1 MLQFPGMT
9 EEDIKVFLAEAD
21 EQLQYLEDGLLD
33 LEQSSDDPEV
43 IAQIFRA
50 AHTLKGSSA
59 TLGHDKMARLT
70 HSMESALD
78 LVRKSQMSVTPVFMD
93 LMFECLDMLRILNR
107 EIATA
112 QDSGADITELDDRLL
127 DVIESVERQA
137 GADGTSG
144 EVGVGVA
151 SGVPGPVPSGEAD
164 GEAGGA
170 VGGWDVPPM
179 GSRPDEPAWAGQFT
193 GPGDVRVRVRF
204 AKTCPMP
211 SVRAYQVIDR
221 LSALGTLAYSE
232 PSVDRIEAG
241 DDVLDLVAVVE
252 YDGDALEPLIE
263 AIRSVTDVEDACVL
277 QVGHIGSTRTAMQPA
292 AAVQEATPP
301 GGAPDGSTRKAT
313 AGEAG
318 GAARTVAGITS
329 ARTTA
334 ASSSATTVR
343 VDVARL
349 DVLSNLVAE
358 LVIDRTHLAQLESR
372 LADKHGGDELVSELN
387 RTSTHI
393 GRLTTELQ
401 EAINKARML
410 PIDNVFKRFPRMVRD
425 LAQKQGKEV
434 ELIVQGEDTELDRSV
449 SEEIGDPLIHL
460 LRNAVGHGIEPPE
473 ERARAGKPPRGVVRL
488 SAFRQE
494 NYIVL
499 QVADDGRGID
509 PEMIRASAVRKGI
522 IAEDAAARLSDKDAI
537 NLVFAS
543 GLSTAAK
550 ADDVSGRGVGMDIVR
565 KNLEKLNGSISVD
578 TAVGRGSTF
587 TVKLPLTLA
596 IIRALLVSLG
606 QRIYAIPLNSVE
618 EITRVEESD
627 ISTVGGREAIRPRGE
642 VVPLLWLGDVFGVR
656 GHDRSVRLSEP
667 GRKVFAVIASSH
679 EGKVG
684 LAVDRLVG
692 EMEIVIKSLGTFV
705 GNIPGVSGVTI
716 LGDGRVALIVDVP
729 SLVRSVVDERNAVSQ
744 C

>member
-9 EEDIKVFLAEAD
+9 EEDIKVFLVEAD

-33 LEQSSDDPEV
+33 LEQRSDDPEV

-70 HSMESALD
+70 HSMESVLD
-78 LVRKSQMSVTPVFMD
+78 LVRKSQMNVTPVLMD

-137 GADGTSG
+137 VSG
-144 EVGVGVA
+144 EVMAGVTAGESA
-151 SGVPGPVPSGEAD
+151 PSI
-164 GEAGGA
+164 GGA
-170 VGGWDVPPM
+170 
-179 GSRPDEPAWAGQFT
+179 PDEDTWAGQFM
-193 GPGDVRVRVRF
+193 GSGDVRVKVRF

-221 LSALGTLAYSE
+221 LSTLGVLVYSE

-241 DDVLDLVAVVE
+241 DDVFDLVAVVE
-252 YDGDALEPLIE
+252 YDGDSLEHLAE
-263 AIRSVTDVEDACVL
+263 AILSITDVEDARVL
-277 QVGHIGSTRTAMQPA
+277 QVSPVGSTRAAIQAEA
-292 AAVQEATPP
+292 AAQAAPAEV
-301 GGAPDGSTRKAT
+301 GGAQGKAAKLPVPSEGAVGGGAGSAT
-313 AGEAG
+313 AS
-318 GAARTVAGITS
+318 AARTVAGMPRAKAI
-329 ARTTA
+329 A
-334 ASSSATTVR
+334 ASVSATTVR

-372 LADKHGGDELVSELN
+372 LAEKHGGDELVSELN

-473 ERARAGKPPRGVVRL
+473 ERARAGKLPRGVVRL

-578 TAVGRGSTF
+578 TAIGRGSTF

-618 EITRVEESD
+618 EITRVEKSD
-627 ISTVGGREAIRPRGE
+627 INTVGGRETIRPRGE
-642 VVPLLWLGDVFGVR
+642 VVPLLWLGHVFGMR
-656 GHDRSVRLSEP
+656 GHDQSAHLSEP

-679 EGKVG
+679 EGKVA

-729 SLVRSVVDERNAVSQ
+729 SLVRSVVDERNAVSR

>member
-1 MLQFPGMT
+1 
-9 EEDIKVFLAEAD
+9 
-21 EQLQYLEDGLLD
+21 
-33 LEQSSDDPEV
+33 
-43 IAQIFRA
+43 
-50 AHTLKGSSA
+50 
-59 TLGHDKMARLT
+59 
-70 HSMESALD
+70 
-78 LVRKSQMSVTPVFMD
+78 
-93 LMFECLDMLRILNR
+93 
-107 EIATA
+107 
-112 QDSGADITELDDRLL
+112 
-127 DVIESVERQA
+127 
-137 GADGTSG
+137 
-144 EVGVGVA
+144 
-151 SGVPGPVPSGEAD
+151 
-164 GEAGGA
+164 
-170 VGGWDVPPM
+170 
-179 GSRPDEPAWAGQFT
+179 
-193 GPGDVRVRVRF
+193 
-204 AKTCPMP
+204 
-211 SVRAYQVIDR
+211 
-221 LSALGTLAYSE
+221 
-232 PSVDRIEAG
+232 
-241 DDVLDLVAVVE
+241 
-252 YDGDALEPLIE
+252 
-263 AIRSVTDVEDACVL
+263 
-277 QVGHIGSTRTAMQPA
+277 
-292 AAVQEATPP
+292 
-301 GGAPDGSTRKAT
+301 
-313 AGEAG
+313 
-318 GAARTVAGITS
+318 
-329 ARTTA
+329 
-334 ASSSATTVR
+334 
-343 VDVARL
+343 
-349 DVLSNLVAE
+349 
-358 LVIDRTHLAQLESR
+358 
-372 LADKHGGDELVSELN
+372 
-387 RTSTHI
+387 
-393 GRLTTELQ
+393 
-401 EAINKARML
+401 ML

-522 IAEDAAARLSDKDAI
+522 IAEEAAARLSDKDAI

-543 GLSTAAK
+543 GLSTATK

-565 KNLEKLNGSISVD
+565 KNLEKLNGSISLD
-578 TAVGRGSTF
+578 TAIGRGSTF

-618 EITRVEESD
+618 EITRVEKSD
-627 ISTVGGREAIRPRGE
+627 INTVGGREAIRPRGE

-656 GHDRSVRLSEP
+656 GHDRSGRLSEP
-667 GRKVFAVIASSH
+667 GQKVFAVIASSH

>member
-59 TLGHDKMARLT
+59 TLGHEKMARLT
-70 HSMESALD
+70 HSMESVLD
-78 LVRKSQMSVTPVFMD
+78 LVRKSQMSVTPILMD

-112 QDSGADITELDDRLL
+112 QDSGVDITELDDRLL
-127 DVIESVERQA
+127 DVIESAERQA
-137 GADGTSG
+137 GAG
-144 EVGVGVA
+144 ET
-151 SGVPGPVPSGEAD
+151 
-164 GEAGGA
+164 AGGR
-170 VGGWDVPPM
+170 DTPSM
-179 GSRPDEPAWAGQFT
+179 GVEPDEPTWTGQFT
-193 GPGDVRVRVRF
+193 GSGDVRVKVRF
-204 AKTCPMP
+204 ARACPMP

-221 LSALGTLAYSE
+221 LSALGALAYSE

-241 DDVLDLVAVVE
+241 DDVLDLVVVVE
-252 YDGDALEPLIE
+252 YDGDALEPLAQ
-263 AIRSVTDVEDACVL
+263 AIRSVTDVEDVRVL
-277 QVGHIGSTRTAMQPA
+277 QVSQIGSTRTAMQRA
-292 AAVQEATPP
+292 ADAQEAAPP
-301 GGAPDGSTRKAT
+301 ADATRKAT
-313 AGEAG
+313 ADAVG
-318 GAARTVAGITS
+318 GAARTVAGIS
-329 ARTTA
+329 PSKATA
-334 ASSSATTVR
+334 ASVGATTVR

-358 LVIDRTHLAQLESR
+358 LVIDRTHLAQLESK

-434 ELIVQGEDTELDRSV
+434 ELIIRGEDTELDRSV

-522 IAEDAAARLSDKDAI
+522 VAEDAAARLSDKDAI

-543 GLSTAAK
+543 GLSTATK

-565 KNLEKLNGSISVD
+565 RNLEKLNGSISLD
-578 TAVGRGSTF
+578 TAIGRGSTF

-618 EITRVEESD
+618 EITRVEKSD
-627 ISTVGGREAIRPRGE
+627 INTVGGREAIRPRGE

-656 GHDRSVRLSEP
+656 GHDRLAHLSES
-667 GRKVFAVIASSH
+667 GQKVFAVIASSH

-705 GNIPGVSGVTI
+705 GNVPGVSGVTI

>member
-33 LEQSSDDPEV
+33 LEQNSDDPEV

-78 LVRKSQMSVTPVFMD
+78 LVRKSQANVTPALMD
-93 LMFECLDMLRILNR
+93 LLLECLDMLRILNR

-112 QDSGADITELDDRLL
+112 QDSGADVTELDERLL

-137 GADGTSG
+137 SAG
-144 EVGVGVA
+144 GVA
-151 SGVPGPVPSGEAD
+151 
-164 GEAGGA
+164 GG
-170 VGGWDVPPM
+170 GGVPPM
-179 GSRPDEPAWAGQFT
+179 GGAPDEAMWAGQFT
-193 GPGDVRVRVRF
+193 GPADVRVWVRF
-204 AKTCPMP
+204 VRTCPMP

-232 PSVDRIEAG
+232 PSVDQIEAG
-241 DDVLDLVAVVE
+241 DDVFDLVAVVE

-263 AIRSVTDVEDACVL
+263 MVRNVTDVEDVRVL
-277 QVGHIGSTRTAMQPA
+277 QVSQIGSARAAMQATAAREA
-292 AAVQEATPP
+292 AAPAELAAPLGVAA
-301 GGAPDGSTRKAT
+301 GGATVSAAR
-313 AGEAG
+313 
-318 GAARTVAGITS
+318 GAARTAAGPPV
-329 ARTTA
+329 TA
-334 ASSSATTVR
+334 ASTTTVR

-358 LVIDRTHLAQLESR
+358 LVIDRTHLAQLESK
-372 LADKHGGDELVSELN
+372 LAEKHGGDELVSELN

-434 ELIVQGEDTELDRSV
+434 ELIIRGEDTELDRSV

-460 LRNAVGHGIEPPE
+460 LRNAVGHGIEAPE
-473 ERARAGKPPRGVVRL
+473 ERIRAGKPARGVVRL

-494 NYIVL
+494 NYIVV

-509 PEMIRASAVRKGI
+509 PDLIRASAIRKGI
-522 IAEDAAARLSDKDAI
+522 VTEDAAARMSDKDAI
-537 NLVFAS
+537 SLVFSS
-543 GLSTAAK
+543 GLSTAAQ
-550 ADDVSGRGVGMDIVR
+550 ADQVSGRGVGMDIVR
-565 KNLEKLNGSISVD
+565 RNLEKLNGSISVD
-578 TAVGRGSTF
+578 TAVGRGATF

-618 EITRVEESD
+618 EITRVETSD
-627 ISTVGGREAIRPRGE
+627 INTVGGREAIRPRGE

-656 GHDRSVRLSEP
+656 GHDRSARLSEP
-667 GRKVFAVIASSH
+667 GQKVFAVIASSH

>member
-33 LEQSSDDPEV
+33 LEQNSDDPEV

-78 LVRKSQMSVTPVFMD
+78 LVRKSQANVTPALMD
-93 LMFECLDMLRILNR
+93 LLLECLDMLRILNR

-112 QDSGADITELDDRLL
+112 QDSGADVTELDERLL

-137 GADGTSG
+137 SAG
-144 EVGVGVA
+144 GVA
-151 SGVPGPVPSGEAD
+151 
-164 GEAGGA
+164 GG
-170 VGGWDVPPM
+170 GGVPPM
-179 GSRPDEPAWAGQFT
+179 GGAPDEAMWAGQFT
-193 GPGDVRVRVRF
+193 GPADVRVWVRF
-204 AKTCPMP
+204 VRTCPMP

-232 PSVDRIEAG
+232 PSVDQIEAG
-241 DDVLDLVAVVE
+241 DDVFDLVAVVE

-263 AIRSVTDVEDACVL
+263 MVRNVTDVEDVRVL
-277 QVGHIGSTRTAMQPA
+277 QVSQIGSARAAMQATAAREA
-292 AAVQEATPP
+292 AAPAELAAPLGVAA
-301 GGAPDGSTRKAT
+301 GGATVSAAR
-313 AGEAG
+313 
-318 GAARTVAGITS
+318 GAARTAAGPPV
-329 ARTTA
+329 TA
-334 ASSSATTVR
+334 ASTTTVR

-358 LVIDRTHLAQLESR
+358 LVIDRTHLAQLESK
-372 LADKHGGDELVSELN
+372 LAEKHGGDELVSELN

-434 ELIVQGEDTELDRSV
+434 ELIIRGEDTELDRSV

-460 LRNAVGHGIEPPE
+460 LRNAVGHGIETPD
-473 ERARAGKPPRGVVRL
+473 ERIRAGKPPRGVVRL

-494 NYIVL
+494 NYIVV
-499 QVADDGRGID
+499 QVADDGRGINPD
-509 PEMIRASAVRKGI
+509 LIRASAIRKGI
-522 IAEDAAARLSDKDAI
+522 VTEDAAARMSDKDAI
-537 NLVFAS
+537 SLVFSS
-543 GLSTAAK
+543 GLSTAAQ
-550 ADDVSGRGVGMDIVR
+550 ADQVSGRGVGMDIVR
-565 KNLEKLNGSISVD
+565 RNLEKLNGSISVD
-578 TAVGRGSTF
+578 TAIGRGATF

-618 EITRVEESD
+618 EIPAWKHL
-627 ISTVGGREAIRPRGE
+627 ISIPWEVAKLSGPGARLCPAVAGRCSACAAMIALRA
-642 VVPLLWLGDVFGVR
+642 F
-656 GHDRSVRLSEP
+656 LSP
-667 GRKVFAVIASSH
+667 ARRY
-679 EGKVG
+679 
-684 LAVDRLVG
+684 LR
-692 EMEIVIKSLGTFV
+692 
-705 GNIPGVSGVTI
+705 
-716 LGDGRVALIVDVP
+716 
-729 SLVRSVVDERNAVSQ
+729 
-744 C
+744 

>member
-59 TLGHDKMARLT
+59 TLGHEKMARLT
-70 HSMESALD
+70 HSMESVLD
-78 LVRKSQMSVTPVFMD
+78 LVRKSQMDVTPALMD
-93 LMFECLDMLRILNR
+93 LLFECLDMLRILNR

-137 GADGTSG
+137 VADGAAG
-144 EVGVGVA
+144 EVAAGVA
-151 SGVPGPVPSGEAD
+151 QGAPGPVPGGGAD
-164 GEAGGA
+164 RA

-179 GSRPDEPAWAGQFT
+179 GGEPEEATWTGQFT
-193 GPGDVRVRVRF
+193 GPGDVHVKVRF

-221 LSALGTLAYSE
+221 LSALGALAYSE

-252 YDGDALEPLIE
+252 YDGEALEPVAQ
-263 AIRSVTDVEDACVL
+263 AIRSVTDVEDVRVL
-277 QVGHIGSTRTAMQPA
+277 QVSQIGSTRAAMQRA
-292 AAVQEATPP
+292 AAAQETAPLHGAT
-301 GGAPDGSTRKAT
+301 GKTAT
-313 AGEAG
+313 ATAG
-318 GAARTVAGITS
+318 GAARTVAGIS
-329 ARTTA
+329 PGKATA
-334 ASSSATTVR
+334 ASTGATTVR

-372 LADKHGGDELVSELN
+372 LAEKHGGDELVSELN

-434 ELIVQGEDTELDRSV
+434 ELTIQGEDTELDRSV

-460 LRNAVGHGIEPPE
+460 LRNAVGHGIESPE
-473 ERARAGKPPRGVVRL
+473 ERVRAGKPPRGAVRL

-509 PEMIRASAVRKGI
+509 PEMIRASAIRKGI
-522 IAEDAAARLSDKDAI
+522 IAEDAAARLSDRDAI

-578 TAVGRGSTF
+578 TAIGRGSTF

-606 QRIYAIPLNSVE
+606 QRIYAVPLNSVE
-618 EITRVEESD
+618 EITRVEQSD
-627 ISTVGGREAIRPRGE
+627 INTVGGCEAIRPRGE

-656 GHDRSVRLSEP
+656 GHDQSARLSEP
-667 GRKVFAVIASSH
+667 GQKVFAVIASSH

-705 GNIPGVSGVTI
+705 GNVPGVSGVTI

>member
-70 HSMESALD
+70 HSMESVLD
-78 LVRKSQMSVTPVFMD
+78 LVRKSQMSVTPILMD

-112 QDSGADITELDDRLL
+112 QDSGVDITELDDRLL

-137 GADGTSG
+137 GA
-144 EVGVGVA
+144 
-151 SGVPGPVPSGEAD
+151 
-164 GEAGGA
+164 GGA
-170 VGGWDVPPM
+170 TGGREAPSM
-179 GSRPDEPAWAGQFT
+179 GGEPDEATWTGQFT
-193 GPGDVRVRVRF
+193 GSGDVRVRVRF
-204 AKTCPMP
+204 ARACPMP

-241 DDVLDLVAVVE
+241 DDVLDLVAAVE
-252 YDGDALEPLIE
+252 YDGDALEPLVE
-263 AIRSVTDVEDACVL
+263 AIQSVTDVEDVRVL
-277 QVGHIGSTRTAMQPA
+277 QVSQIGSTRTAMQRA
-292 AAVQEATPP
+292 ATAQEAAPP
-301 GGAPDGSTRKAT
+301 DDASREAT
-313 AGEAG
+313 ADARG
-318 GAARTVAGITS
+318 GAARTVAAIS
-329 ARTTA
+329 PAKVTA
-334 ASSSATTVR
+334 ALAGATTVR

-349 DVLSNLVAE
+349 DALSNLVAE

-372 LADKHGGDELVSELN
+372 LAEKHGGDELVSELN

-460 LRNAVGHGIEPPE
+460 LRNAVGHGIEPPK

-522 IAEDAAARLSDKDAI
+522 IAEEAAARLSDKDAI

-543 GLSTAAK
+543 GLSTATK

-565 KNLEKLNGSISVD
+565 KNLEKLNGSISLD
-578 TAVGRGSTF
+578 TAIGRGSTF

-618 EITRVEESD
+618 EITRVEKSD
-627 ISTVGGREAIRPRGE
+627 INTVGGREAIRPRGE

-656 GHDRSVRLSEP
+656 GHDRSGRLSEP
-667 GRKVFAVIASSH
+667 GQKVFAVIASSH

>member
-70 HSMESALD
+70 HSMESVLD
-78 LVRKSQMSVTPVFMD
+78 LVRKSQMNVTPILMD

-137 GADGTSG
+137 TSG
-144 EVGVGVA
+144 EVTVGESA
-151 SGVPGPVPSGEAD
+151 PSI
-164 GEAGGA
+164 GGA
-170 VGGWDVPPM
+170 PDEDTWSGQFM
-179 GSRPDEPAWAGQFT
+179 GS
-193 GPGDVRVRVRF
+193 GDVRVKVRF

-221 LSALGTLAYSE
+221 LSTLGVLVYSE

-241 DDVLDLVAVVE
+241 DDVFDLVAVVE
-252 YDGDALEPLIE
+252 YDGDSLEHLVE
-263 AIRSVTDVEDACVL
+263 AILSVTDVEDARVL
-277 QVGHIGSTRTAMQPA
+277 QVSPVGSTRAAIQA
-292 AAVQEATPP
+292 AAAAQAAPAEVGGVQGRAAKLAVPSE
-301 GGAPDGSTRKAT
+301 GAV
-313 AGEAG
+313 G
-318 GAARTVAGITS
+318 GAARTVAGIS
-329 ARTTA
+329 PAKATA
-334 ASSSATTVR
+334 ASVGATTVR

-372 LADKHGGDELVSELN
+372 LAEKHGGDELVSELN

-434 ELIVQGEDTELDRSV
+434 ELIIQGEDTELDRSV

-460 LRNAVGHGIEPPE
+460 LRNAIGHGIESPE
-473 ERARAGKPPRGVVRL
+473 ERARAGKPTRGVVRL

-578 TAVGRGSTF
+578 TAIGRGSRF

-618 EITRVEESD
+618 EITRMEKPD
-627 ISTVGGREAIRPRGE
+627 INTVGGREAIRPRGE

-656 GHDRSVRLSEP
+656 GHDQSAHLSEP
-667 GRKVFAVIASSH
+667 GQKVFAVIASSH
-679 EGKVG
+679 EGKVA

>member
-70 HSMESALD
+70 HSMESVLD
-78 LVRKSQMSVTPVFMD
+78 LVRKSQMSVTPILMD

-112 QDSGADITELDDRLL
+112 QDSGVDITELDDRLL

-137 GADGTSG
+137 GA
-144 EVGVGVA
+144 
-151 SGVPGPVPSGEAD
+151 
-164 GEAGGA
+164 GGA
-170 VGGWDVPPM
+170 TGGREAPSM
-179 GSRPDEPAWAGQFT
+179 GGEPDEATWTGQFT
-193 GPGDVRVRVRF
+193 GSGDVRVRVRF
-204 AKTCPMP
+204 ARACPMP

-252 YDGDALEPLIE
+252 YDGDALEPLVE
-263 AIRSVTDVEDACVL
+263 AIRSVTDVEDVRVL
-277 QVGHIGSTRTAMQPA
+277 QVSQIGSTRTAMQRA
-292 AAVQEATPP
+292 ATAQEVAPPDDASREAT
-301 GGAPDGSTRKAT
+301 ADAR
-313 AGEAG
+313 G
-318 GAARTVAGITS
+318 GAARTVGAIS
-329 ARTTA
+329 PAKVTA
-334 ASSSATTVR
+334 ALAGATTVR

-349 DVLSNLVAE
+349 DALSNLVAE

-372 LADKHGGDELVSELN
+372 LAEKHGGDELVSELN

-460 LRNAVGHGIEPPE
+460 LRNAVGHGIEPPK

-522 IAEDAAARLSDKDAI
+522 IAEEAAARLSDKDAI

-543 GLSTAAK
+543 GLSTATK

-565 KNLEKLNGSISVD
+565 KNLEKLNGSISLD
-578 TAVGRGSTF
+578 TAIGRGSTF

-618 EITRVEESD
+618 EITRVEKSD
-627 ISTVGGREAIRPRGE
+627 INTVGGREAIRPRGE

-656 GHDRSVRLSEP
+656 GHDRSGRLSEP
-667 GRKVFAVIASSH
+667 GQKVFAVIASSH

>member
-137 GADGTSG
+137 GADGTPG

-221 LSALGTLAYSE
+221 LSTLGTLAYSE

-372 LADKHGGDELVSELN
+372 
-387 RTSTHI
+387 TSMAAMNSCPSSTGHLRI
-393 GRLTTELQ
+393 SAALLPSFRRPSTRLGCCLSTTCS
-401 EAINKARML
+401 
-410 PIDNVFKRFPRMVRD
+410 NVFRAWCAIWLRSRAKRW
-425 LAQKQGKEV
+425 
-434 ELIVQGEDTELDRSV
+434 S
-449 SEEIGDPLIHL
+449 
-460 LRNAVGHGIEPPE
+460 
-473 ERARAGKPPRGVVRL
+473 
-488 SAFRQE
+488 
-494 NYIVL
+494 
-499 QVADDGRGID
+499 
-509 PEMIRASAVRKGI
+509 
-522 IAEDAAARLSDKDAI
+522 
-537 NLVFAS
+537 
-543 GLSTAAK
+543 
-550 ADDVSGRGVGMDIVR
+550 
-565 KNLEKLNGSISVD
+565 
-578 TAVGRGSTF
+578 
-587 TVKLPLTLA
+587 
-596 IIRALLVSLG
+596 
-606 QRIYAIPLNSVE
+606 
-618 EITRVEESD
+618 
-627 ISTVGGREAIRPRGE
+627 
-642 VVPLLWLGDVFGVR
+642 
-656 GHDRSVRLSEP
+656 
-667 GRKVFAVIASSH
+667 
-679 EGKVG
+679 
-684 LAVDRLVG
+684 
-692 EMEIVIKSLGTFV
+692 
-705 GNIPGVSGVTI
+705 
-716 LGDGRVALIVDVP
+716 
-729 SLVRSVVDERNAVSQ
+729 
-744 C
+744 

>member
-59 TLGHDKMARLT
+59 TLGHEKMARLT
-70 HSMESALD
+70 HSMESVLD
-78 LVRKSQMSVTPVFMD
+78 LVRKSQMDVTPALMD
-93 LMFECLDMLRILNR
+93 LLFECLDMLRILNR

-137 GADGTSG
+137 VADGAAG
-144 EVGVGVA
+144 EVAAGVA
-151 SGVPGPVPSGEAD
+151 QGAPGPVPGGGAD
-164 GEAGGA
+164 RA

-179 GSRPDEPAWAGQFT
+179 GGEPEEATWTGQFT
-193 GPGDVRVRVRF
+193 GPGDVHVKVRF

-221 LSALGTLAYSE
+221 LSALGALAYSE

-252 YDGDALEPLIE
+252 YDGEALEPVAQ
-263 AIRSVTDVEDACVL
+263 AIRSVTDVEDVRVL
-277 QVGHIGSTRTAMQPA
+277 QVSQIGSTRAAMQRA
-292 AAVQEATPP
+292 AAAQETAPLHGAT
-301 GGAPDGSTRKAT
+301 GKTAT
-313 AGEAG
+313 ATAG
-318 GAARTVAGITS
+318 GAARTVAGIS
-329 ARTTA
+329 PGKATA
-334 ASSSATTVR
+334 ASTGATTVR

-372 LADKHGGDELVSELN
+372 LAEKHGGDELVSELN

-434 ELIVQGEDTELDRSV
+434 ELTIQGEDTELDRSV

-473 ERARAGKPPRGVVRL
+473 ERVRAGKPPRGAVRL

-509 PEMIRASAVRKGI
+509 PEMIRASAIRKGI
-522 IAEDAAARLSDKDAI
+522 IAEDAAARLSDRDAI

-578 TAVGRGSTF
+578 TAIGRGSTF

-606 QRIYAIPLNSVE
+606 QRIYAVPLNSVE
-618 EITRVEESD
+618 EITRVEQSD
-627 ISTVGGREAIRPRGE
+627 INTVGGCEAIRPRGE

-656 GHDRSVRLSEP
+656 GRDQSARLSEP
-667 GRKVFAVIASSH
+667 GQKVFAVIASSH

>member
-59 TLGHDKMARLT
+59 TLGHEKMARLT
-70 HSMESALD
+70 HSMESVLD
-78 LVRKSQMSVTPVFMD
+78 LVRKSQMSVTPILMD

-112 QDSGADITELDDRLL
+112 QDSGVDITELDDRLL
-127 DVIESVERQA
+127 DVIESAERQA
-137 GADGTSG
+137 GAG
-144 EVGVGVA
+144 ET
-151 SGVPGPVPSGEAD
+151 
-164 GEAGGA
+164 AGGR
-170 VGGWDVPPM
+170 DTPSM
-179 GSRPDEPAWAGQFT
+179 GVEPDEPTWTGQFT
-193 GPGDVRVRVRF
+193 GSGDVRVKVRF
-204 AKTCPMP
+204 ARACPMP

-221 LSALGTLAYSE
+221 LSALGALAYSE

-241 DDVLDLVAVVE
+241 DDVLDLVVVVE
-252 YDGDALEPLIE
+252 YDGDALEPLAQ
-263 AIRSVTDVEDACVL
+263 AIRSVTDVEDVRVL
-277 QVGHIGSTRTAMQPA
+277 QVSQIGSTRTAMQRA
-292 AAVQEATPP
+292 AAAQEAAPP
-301 GGAPDGSTRKAT
+301 ADATRKAT
-313 AGEAG
+313 ADAVG
-318 GAARTVAGITS
+318 GVARTVAAIS
-329 ARTTA
+329 PAKATA
-334 ASSSATTVR
+334 SVGATTVR

-358 LVIDRTHLAQLESR
+358 LVIDRTHLAQLESK
-372 LADKHGGDELVSELN
+372 LAEKHGGDELVSELN

-434 ELIVQGEDTELDRSV
+434 ELIIRGEDTELDRSV

-460 LRNAVGHGIEPPE
+460 LRNAVGHGIEPPQ

-522 IAEDAAARLSDKDAI
+522 VAEDAAARLSDKDAI

-543 GLSTAAK
+543 GLSTATK

-565 KNLEKLNGSISVD
+565 KNLEKLNGSISLD
-578 TAVGRGSTF
+578 TAIGRGSTF

-618 EITRVEESD
+618 EITRVEKSD
-627 ISTVGGREAIRPRGE
+627 INTVGGLEAIRPRGE

-656 GHDRSVRLSEP
+656 GHDRFGRLSEP
-667 GRKVFAVIASSH
+667 GQKVFAVIASSH

>member
-33 LEQSSDDPEV
+33 LEQNSDDPEV

-78 LVRKSQMSVTPVFMD
+78 LVRKSQANVTPALMD
-93 LMFECLDMLRILNR
+93 LLLECLDMLRILNR

-112 QDSGADITELDDRLL
+112 QDSGADVTELDERLL

-137 GADGTSG
+137 SAG
-144 EVGVGVA
+144 GVA
-151 SGVPGPVPSGEAD
+151 
-164 GEAGGA
+164 GG
-170 VGGWDVPPM
+170 GGVPPM
-179 GSRPDEPAWAGQFT
+179 GGAPDEAMWAGQFT
-193 GPGDVRVRVRF
+193 GPADVRVWVRF
-204 AKTCPMP
+204 VRTCPMP

-232 PSVDRIEAG
+232 PSVDQIEAG
-241 DDVLDLVAVVE
+241 DDVFDLVAVVE

-263 AIRSVTDVEDACVL
+263 MVRNVTDVEDVRVL
-277 QVGHIGSTRTAMQPA
+277 QVSQIGSARAAMQATAAREA
-292 AAVQEATPP
+292 AAPAELAAPLGVAA
-301 GGAPDGSTRKAT
+301 GGATVSAAR
-313 AGEAG
+313 
-318 GAARTVAGITS
+318 GAARTAAGPPV
-329 ARTTA
+329 TA
-334 ASSSATTVR
+334 ASTTTVR

-358 LVIDRTHLAQLESR
+358 LVIDRTHLAQLESK
-372 LADKHGGDELVSELN
+372 LAEKHGGDELVSELN

-434 ELIVQGEDTELDRSV
+434 ELIIRGEDTELDRSV

-460 LRNAVGHGIEPPE
+460 LRNAVGHGIEAPE
-473 ERARAGKPPRGVVRL
+473 ERIRAGKPARGVVRL

-494 NYIVL
+494 NYIVV

-509 PEMIRASAVRKGI
+509 PDLIRASAIRKGI
-522 IAEDAAARLSDKDAI
+522 VTEDAAARMSDKDAI
-537 NLVFAS
+537 SLVFSS
-543 GLSTAAK
+543 GLSTAAQ
-550 ADDVSGRGVGMDIVR
+550 ADQVSGRGVGMDIVR
-565 KNLEKLNGSISVD
+565 RNLEKLNGSISVD
-578 TAVGRGSTF
+578 TAIGRGATF

-618 EITRVEESD
+618 EITRVETSD
-627 ISTVGGREAIRPRGE
+627 INTVGGREAIRPRGE

-656 GHDRSVRLSEP
+656 GHDRSARLSEP
-667 GRKVFAVIASSH
+667 GQKVFAVIASSH

>member
-59 TLGHDKMARLT
+59 TLGHEKMARLT
-70 HSMESALD
+70 HSMESVLD
-78 LVRKSQMSVTPVFMD
+78 LVRKSQMSVTPILMD

-112 QDSGADITELDDRLL
+112 QDSGVDITELDDRLL
-127 DVIESVERQA
+127 DVIESAERQA
-137 GADGTSG
+137 GAG
-144 EVGVGVA
+144 ET
-151 SGVPGPVPSGEAD
+151 
-164 GEAGGA
+164 AGGR
-170 VGGWDVPPM
+170 DTPSM
-179 GSRPDEPAWAGQFT
+179 GVEPDGPTWTGQFT
-193 GPGDVRVRVRF
+193 GSGDVRVKVRF
-204 AKTCPMP
+204 ARACPMP

-221 LSALGTLAYSE
+221 LSALGALAYSE

-241 DDVLDLVAVVE
+241 DDVLDLVVVVE
-252 YDGDALEPLIE
+252 YDGDALEPLAQ
-263 AIRSVTDVEDACVL
+263 AIRSVTDVEDVRVL
-277 QVGHIGSTRTAMQPA
+277 QVSQIGSTRTAMQRA
-292 AAVQEATPP
+292 ADAQEAAPP
-301 GGAPDGSTRKAT
+301 ADATRKAT
-313 AGEAG
+313 ADAVG
-318 GAARTVAGITS
+318 GAARTVAAIS
-329 ARTTA
+329 PAKATA
-334 ASSSATTVR
+334 ASVGATTVR

-358 LVIDRTHLAQLESR
+358 LVIDRTHLAQLESK

-434 ELIVQGEDTELDRSV
+434 ELIIRGEDTELDRSV

-522 IAEDAAARLSDKDAI
+522 VAEDAAARLSDKDAI

-543 GLSTAAK
+543 GLSTATK

-565 KNLEKLNGSISVD
+565 RNLEKLNGSISLD
-578 TAVGRGSTF
+578 TAIGRGSTF

-618 EITRVEESD
+618 EITRVEKSD
-627 ISTVGGREAIRPRGE
+627 INTVGGREAIRPRGE

-656 GHDRSVRLSEP
+656 GHDRFGRLSEP
-667 GRKVFAVIASSH
+667 GQKVFAVIASSH

-705 GNIPGVSGVTI
+705 GNVPGVSGVTI

>member
-1 MLQFPGMT
+1 MT
-9 EEDIKVFLAEAD
+9 EDDIKVFLAEAD

-33 LEQSSDDPEV
+33 LEQSSEDPEV

-59 TLGHDKMARLT
+59 TLGHDKMAKLT
-70 HSMESALD
+70 HSMESVLD
-78 LVRKSQMSVTPVFMD
+78 LVRKSQMNVTPALMD

-127 DVIESVERQA
+127 DVIVSVERQA
-137 GADGTSG
+137 TSG
-144 EVGVGVA
+144 DTMGGVA
-151 SGVPGPVPSGEAD
+151 AGENTPSI
-164 GEAGGA
+164 GGA
-170 VGGWDVPPM
+170 SSED
-179 GSRPDEPAWAGQFT
+179 AWEGQFT
-193 GPGDVRVRVRF
+193 GSGDVHVKVRF

-221 LSALGTLAYSE
+221 LSTLGVLVCSK
-232 PSVDRIEAG
+232 PSVERIEAG
-241 DDVLDLVAVVE
+241 DDVFDLVAVVE

-263 AIRSVTDVEDACVL
+263 TIRSVTDVEDVRVL
-277 QVGHIGSTRTAMQPA
+277 QVSPVGSTRA
-292 AAVQEATPP
+292 AIQADA
-301 GGAPDGSTRKAT
+301 APQAADAAPAT
-313 AGEAG
+313 AAETVTAKLAVSREGATG
-318 GAARTVAGITS
+318 GAARTVAGAS
-329 ARTTA
+329 PSRAATA
-334 ASSSATTVR
+334 AAGTTTVR

-349 DVLSNLVAE
+349 DALSNLVAE

-372 LADKHGGDELVSELN
+372 LAEKHGGDELVSELN

-434 ELIVQGEDTELDRSV
+434 ELIIHGEDTELDRSV

-460 LRNAVGHGIEPPE
+460 LRNAIGHGIEPPE
-473 ERARAGKPPRGVVRL
+473 ERVRAGKPPRGVVRL

-494 NYIVL
+494 NYIVV

-509 PEMIRASAVRKGI
+509 PELVRASAIRKGI
-522 IAEDAAARLSDKDAI
+522 ITEDAAARLSDKDAI
-537 NLVFAS
+537 NLVFSS

-565 KNLEKLNGSISVD
+565 KNLEKLNGNISVD
-578 TAVGRGSTF
+578 TALGRGSTF

-606 QRIYAIPLNSVE
+606 QRMYAIPLNSVE
-618 EITRVEESD
+618 EITRVEKSD
-627 ISTVGGREAIRPRGE
+627 ISTVGGSEAIRPRGE
-642 VVPLLWLGDVFGVR
+642 VVPLLWLGEVFGVR
-656 GHDRSVRLSEP
+656 DPGGSAHLSVP
-667 GRKVFAVIASSH
+667 GQKVFAVIASSH

-705 GNIPGVSGVTI
+705 GNISGVSGVTI

>member
-33 LEQSSDDPEV
+33 LEQNSDDPEV

-78 LVRKSQMSVTPVFMD
+78 LVRKSQANVTPALMD
-93 LMFECLDMLRILNR
+93 LLLECLDMLRILNR

-112 QDSGADITELDDRLL
+112 QDSGADVTELDERLL

-137 GADGTSG
+137 SAG
-144 EVGVGVA
+144 GVA
-151 SGVPGPVPSGEAD
+151 
-164 GEAGGA
+164 GG
-170 VGGWDVPPM
+170 GGVPPM
-179 GSRPDEPAWAGQFT
+179 GGAPDEAMWAGQFT
-193 GPGDVRVRVRF
+193 GPADVRVWVRF
-204 AKTCPMP
+204 ARTCPMP

-232 PSVDRIEAG
+232 PSVDQIEAG
-241 DDVLDLVAVVE
+241 DDVFDLVAVVE

-263 AIRSVTDVEDACVL
+263 MVRNVTDVEDVRVL
-277 QVGHIGSTRTAMQPA
+277 QVSQIGSARAAMQATAAREA
-292 AAVQEATPP
+292 AAPAELAAPLGVAA
-301 GGAPDGSTRKAT
+301 GGATVSAAR
-313 AGEAG
+313 
-318 GAARTVAGITS
+318 GAARTAAGPPV
-329 ARTTA
+329 TA
-334 ASSSATTVR
+334 ASTTTVR

-358 LVIDRTHLAQLESR
+358 LVIDRTHLAQLESK
-372 LADKHGGDELVSELN
+372 LAEKHGGDELVSELN

-434 ELIVQGEDTELDRSV
+434 ELIIRGEDTELDRSV

-460 LRNAVGHGIEPPE
+460 LRNAVGHGIEAPE
-473 ERARAGKPPRGVVRL
+473 ERIRAGKPARGVVRL

-494 NYIVL
+494 NYIVV

-509 PEMIRASAVRKGI
+509 PDLIRASAIRKGI
-522 IAEDAAARLSDKDAI
+522 VTEDAAARMSDKDAI
-537 NLVFAS
+537 SLVFSS
-543 GLSTAAK
+543 GLSTAAQ
-550 ADDVSGRGVGMDIVR
+550 ADQVSGRGVGMDIVR
-565 KNLEKLNGSISVD
+565 RNLEKLNGSISVD
-578 TAVGRGSTF
+578 TAIGRGATF

-618 EITRVEESD
+618 EITRVETSD
-627 ISTVGGREAIRPRGE
+627 INTVGGREAIRPRGE

-656 GHDRSVRLSEP
+656 GHDRSARLSEP
-667 GRKVFAVIASSH
+667 GQKVFAVIASSH